1 MKRLL
6 MGLGLGTALVYGW
19 RRLVT
24 ADSEPQ
30 PTWQGTDNDPED
42 DASLE
47 GDLLESTR
55 AATVGEAEPAAE
67 TPAPES
73 ESAERKTRSS

>member
-42 DASLE
+42 AASLE
-47 GDLLESTR
+47 RDLLETTR
-55 AATVGEAEPAAE
+55 AATADEVEPSPQAPAAE
-67 TPAPES
+67 S
-73 ESAERKTRSS
+73 EPAEREARSS